1 MKRNTALIISFL
13 FSLIFFSCENTK
25 SEIKGNNNSHLLR
38 TDSTKV
44 NLLSDFIPLFKNG
57 DVNAVIEIPSGTLEK
72 WELNKTNGE
81 VEWEM
86 VNNNPRIVSYLGY
99 PGNYG
104 MIPRTLLSKEQG
116 GDGDPLDIIVLGPP
130 AERGSVLRCK
140 IIGVLY
146 LLDRGEQDNKL
157 VAVQTNSPLYE
168 INSIGELDEKYIGI
182 SEILRLWFT
191 NYKGP
196 GKMESKG
203 FGDKNKALEIL
214 ISAISEYKVD
224 DTLCT
229 VINKPY

>member
-1 MKRNTALIISFL
+1 MKRNATVIISFL
-13 FSLIFFSCENTK
+13 FSLIFFSCENTE
-25 SEIKGNNNSHLLR
+25 SEINGSNNLHLLK

-44 NLLSDFIPLFKNG
+44 SLLTDFIPLYKNG
-57 DVNAVIEIPSGTLEK
+57 DVNAVIEIPSGTLQK
-72 WELNKTNGE
+72 WELNKSNGK
-81 VEWEM
+81 VEWEKI
-86 VNNNPRIVSYLGY
+86 NNTPRIVNYLGY

-104 MIPRTLLSKEQG
+104 MIPRTLLSKGQG
-116 GDGDPLDIIVLGPP
+116 GDGDPLDIIILGPP
-130 AERGSVLRCK
+130 AERGSVIRCK
-140 IIGVLY
+140 IISVLY

-168 INSIGELDEKYIGI
+168 VNSIGELDEKYIGI

-214 ISAISEYKVD
+214 KSAISEYEAYE
-224 DTLCT
+224 THS
-229 VINKPY
+229 NK